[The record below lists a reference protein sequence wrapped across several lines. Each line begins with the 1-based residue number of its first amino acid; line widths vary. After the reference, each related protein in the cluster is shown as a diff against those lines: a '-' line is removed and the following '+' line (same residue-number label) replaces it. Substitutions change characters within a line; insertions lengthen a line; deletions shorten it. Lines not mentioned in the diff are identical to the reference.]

1 MYEDVRRVV
10 GPKRTLEI
18 LSLLSRQGTL
28 NYTDIEQEIDTSSD
42 VVSSSL
48 DTLVEYGLTK
58 RMRESQRDVRYA
70 ITEKGR
76 ALLKN
81 INEIDTRL
89 AE

>member
-42 VVSSSL
+42 VVSGSL
-48 DTLVEYGLTK
+48 NTLVEYGLTK

-76 ALLKN
+76 ALLQN
-81 INEIDTRL
+81 INEIDTLL
-89 AE
+89 AG

>member
-70 ITEKGR
+70 ITKKGR
-76 ALLKN
+76 ALLQN
-81 INEIDTRL
+81 INEIDTLL

>member
-48 DTLVEYGLTK
+48 DTLVEYGLAK

-76 ALLKN
+76 TFLQN
-81 INEIDTRL
+81 VNEIDVLL